1 MADAKAIFVDG
12 NSLFYM
18 LKGLGI
24 GKTKDPVLFEILTKE
39 VGEASGCFGRP
50 VLVLWS
56 DQVKDS
62 TRTKYLER
70 VVGYEVV
77 GVEKKKGGE
86 DDLEIIKRIE
96 ALSPEDV
103 SEIILVSCDVM
114 DFLSCLRAKIALGIK
129 VWLVASKT
137 LNSEGKSMLTSRVD
151 LPSENIQFV
160 ELGEYSERIL
170 REPWVDKPRK
180 ERPGA
185 DTGGAGILSGEEVG
199 ASVVEPA
206 TGSKSTKIIKL
217 SLEIDDADLGKI
229 MNALSS
235 VLQIPVIKSALEIK

>member
-1 MADAKAIFVDG
+1 MADTKAVFVDG

-39 VGEASGCFGRP
+39 VGKASRCFGRP

-56 DQVKDS
+56 DQVKDN
-62 TRTKYLER
+62 TRAKYLEK
-70 VVGYEVV
+70 VVGYELVS
-77 GVEKKKGGE
+77 VEKKEGGE

-96 ALSPEDV
+96 ALSPEEV
-103 SEIILVSCDVM
+103 SEIVLVSCDVM
-114 DFLSCLRAKIALGIK
+114 DFLPCLKAKIALGIK
-129 VWLVASKT
+129 VWLVASRT
-137 LNSEGKSMLTSRVD
+137 LNSRGKSMLTSMVD

-160 ELGEYSERIL
+160 ELGEYSERII

-185 DTGGAGILSGEEVG
+185 DAGEADILSEKEVE
-199 ASVVEPA
+199 ASAVETA
-206 TGSKSTKIIKL
+206 TESKSTKFIKL
-217 SLEIDDADLGKI
+217 SLEVSVGDLEKI
-229 MNALSS
+229 MNALSP